1 MADEIDYNIVFPD
14 AGTSERHWQGTKEP
28 VVILLGWAGCKDKH
42 LSKYSS
48 IYNEQVIPKLR
59 VLMENAQSPLD
70 LSRDFGTTE
79 RDPPNVAW
87 GKTLGCVT
95 IRYTAPLKTVF
106 ISESFGYKE
115 LSSTALKLLEILYD
129 YEVENSPIFFH
140 VFSNGGFMLYR
151 YIVELLHNDKQF
163 SSLHVI
169 GAVVDSAPGSA
180 NVRGALRALMATLG
194 PKISPVLRY
203 VLLVLF
209 AVTVVL
215 LRIVLY
221 PLTKYIHKNHYDAV
235 QDKPPSWPH
244 FFLYSR
250 ADLTIRHRD
259 IEFFMKAVKQKGVP
273 VDSFD
278 FVSSPHVGH
287 YRDFPEQYALKCR
300 EFLVSC
306 MKESEGT
313 EIKKRQHVQMQ

>member
-1 MADEIDYNIVFPD
+1 MLSRAEMAEDEIDYNIVFPD
-14 AGTSERHWQGTKEP
+14 AGTSERHWRGTKEP
-28 VVILLGWAGCKDKH
+28 VVILLGWAGCRDKH

-48 IYNEQVIPKLR
+48 IYNQ
-59 VLMENAQSPLD
+59 Q
-70 LSRDFGTTE
+70 
-79 RDPPNVAW
+79 
-87 GKTLGCVT
+87 GCVT

-151 YIVELLHNDKQF
+151 YISELLHSDKQF
-163 SSLHVI
+163 SSLCVV
-169 GAVVDSAPGSA
+169 GALVDSAPGSA
-180 NVRGALRALMATLG
+180 NVRGALRALRATLG

-203 VLLVLF
+203 VLLALF
-209 AVTVVL
+209 AVTVFL

-235 QDKPPSWPH
+235 QDRPPAWPH
-244 FFLYSR
+244 LHLYSR
-250 ADLTIRHRD
+250 ADQVIRHGD
-259 IEFFMKAVKQKGVP
+259 IQLFVETLRQKGVP
-273 VDSFD
+273 VDVFD

-287 YRDFPEQYALKCR
+287 FRDFPEQYACKCR
-300 EFLVSC
+300 DFLVAC
-306 MKESEGT
+306 MKDSDGT
-313 EIKKRQHVQMQ
+313 EMKNRQRVHDQ

>member
-1 MADEIDYNIVFPD
+1 MADDEIDYNIVFPD

-48 IYNEQVIPKLR
+48 IYNEQ
-59 VLMENAQSPLD
+59 
-70 LSRDFGTTE
+70 
-79 RDPPNVAW
+79 
-87 GKTLGCVT
+87 GCVT

-163 SSLHVI
+163 SSLCVI
-169 GAVVDSAPGSA
+169 GAVVDSAPGSG
-180 NVRGALRALMATLG
+180 NVRGALRALTSTLG

-203 VLLVLF
+203 ILLALF
-209 AVTVVL
+209 AVTVFL
-215 LRIVLY
+215 LRVVLY
-221 PLTKYIHKNHYDAV
+221 PFTKYIHKNHYDAV
-235 QDKPPSWPH
+235 QDRPPAWPH
-244 FFLYSR
+244 FYLYSR
-250 ADLTIRHRD
+250 ADQVIRHRD
-259 IEFFMKAVKQKGVP
+259 IEFFVGALRQKGVP

-287 YRDFPEQYALKCR
+287 FRDFPEQYALKSR
-300 EFLVSC
+300 DFLVAC
-306 MKESEGT
+306 MGDAEGT
-313 EIKKRQHVQMQ
+313 AVKKRQRVQDQ

>member
-1 MADEIDYNIVFPD
+1 MAADDIDYNIVFPD

-48 IYNEQVIPKLR
+48 IYNEQ
-59 VLMENAQSPLD
+59 
-70 LSRDFGTTE
+70 
-79 RDPPNVAW
+79 
-87 GKTLGCVT
+87 GCVT

-115 LSSTALKLLEILYD
+115 MRSTALKLLEILYD

-140 VFSNGGFMLYR
+140 IFSNGGFMLYR
-151 YIVELLHNDKQF
+151 YIVELLHTDKQF
-163 SSLHVI
+163 SSLYVI
-169 GAVVDSAPGSA
+169 GAAVDSAPGSG
-180 NVRGALRALMATLG
+180 NVRGALRALTATLG

-203 VLLVLF
+203 VLLTLF
-209 AVTVVL
+209 AVTVFL

-235 QDKPPSWPH
+235 RDRPPAWPH
-244 FFLYSR
+244 FYLYSS
-250 ADLTIRHRD
+250 ADQVIRHRD
-259 IEFFMKAVKQKGVP
+259 IEIFMETMKQKGVP

-278 FVSSPHVGH
+278 FLSSSHVSHF
-287 YRDFPEQYALKCR
+287 RDFSEEYTLKCR
-300 EFLVSC
+300 KFLVVC
-306 MKESEGT
+306 MKEST
-313 EIKKRQHVQMQ
+313 EIKRRQVKSQ

>member
-1 MADEIDYNIVFPD
+1 MATDEIDYNIVFPD

-48 IYNEQVIPKLR
+48 IYNEQ
-59 VLMENAQSPLD
+59 
-70 LSRDFGTTE
+70 
-79 RDPPNVAW
+79 
-87 GKTLGCVT
+87 GCVT

-140 VFSNGGFMLYR
+140 IFSNGGFMLYR
-151 YIVELLHNDKQF
+151 YIIELLHTDKQF
-163 SSLHVI
+163 SSLCVI
-169 GAVVDSAPGSA
+169 GAAVDSAPGNA
-180 NVRGALRALMATLG
+180 NIRGALRALTAILG
-194 PKISPVLRY
+194 PKITPVLRY
-203 VLLVLF
+203 VLLTLF
-209 AVTVVL
+209 VVTVFL

-235 QDKPPSWPH
+235 QENPPSWPH
-244 FFLYSR
+244 FYLYSR
-250 ADLTIRHRD
+250 ADQVIRHRD
-259 IEFFMKAVKQKGVP
+259 VELFMETIKQKGVP

-278 FVSSPHVGH
+278 FHSSPHVSH
-287 YRDFPEQYALKCR
+287 FLKFPEQYTLKCR
-300 EFLVSC
+300 DFLAAC
-306 MKESEGT
+306 MKNLEST
-313 EIKKRQHVQMQ
+313 EIKRRRHVESQ

>member
-1 MADEIDYNIVFPD
+1 MADDEIDYNIVFPD

-48 IYNEQVIPKLR
+48 IYNEQ
-59 VLMENAQSPLD
+59 
-70 LSRDFGTTE
+70 
-79 RDPPNVAW
+79 
-87 GKTLGCVT
+87 GCVT

-151 YIVELLHNDKQF
+151 YIAELLHNDKQF
-163 SSLHVI
+163 SSLCVI
-169 GAVVDSAPGSA
+169 GALVDSAPGSG
-180 NVRGALRALMATLG
+180 NVRGALRALTATLG
-194 PKISPVLRY
+194 PKISPLLRY
-203 VLLVLF
+203 VILALF
-209 AVTVVL
+209 AVTVFL

-235 QDKPPSWPH
+235 QESPPTWPH
-244 FFLYSR
+244 FYLYSR
-250 ADLTIRHRD
+250 ADQVIRHRD
-259 IEFFMKAVKQKGVP
+259 IELFVEALKLKDVP
-273 VDSFD
+273 VDSYD
-278 FVSSPHVGH
+278 FVSTGHVSH
-287 YRDFPEQYALKCR
+287 FRDFPEQYTLKCR
-300 EFLVSC
+300 DFLVAC

-313 EIKKRQHVQMQ
+313 EIKKRHRVQNQ

>member
-48 IYNEQVIPKLR
+48 IYNEQ
-59 VLMENAQSPLD
+59 
-70 LSRDFGTTE
+70 
-79 RDPPNVAW
+79 
-87 GKTLGCVT
+87 GCVT

-115 LSSTALKLLEILYD
+115 LSSKALKLVEILYD

-140 VFSNGGFMLYR
+140 IFSNGGFMLYR

-163 SSLHVI
+163 SSLYVI
-169 GAVVDSAPGSA
+169 GAVVDSGPGSA
-180 NVRGALRALMATLG
+180 NVRGALRALTATIG

-203 VLLVLF
+203 VLMALF
-209 AVTVVL
+209 AVTVIL
-215 LRIVLY
+215 LRVVLY

-235 QDKPPSWPH
+235 QDRPPSWPH
-244 FFLYSR
+244 FFLYSK
-250 ADLTIRHRD
+250 ADQIIRHGD
-259 IEFFMKAVKQKGVP
+259 IEFFMETLKQKVVP

-287 YRDFPEQYALKCR
+287 FRDFPEQYALKCR

-306 MKESEGT
+306 MKASEGT
-313 EIKKRQHVQMQ
+313 EIKKRQRVQTQ

>member
-1 MADEIDYNIVFPD
+1 MADDEIDYNIVFPD

-48 IYNEQVIPKLR
+48 IYNEQ
-59 VLMENAQSPLD
+59 
-70 LSRDFGTTE
+70 
-79 RDPPNVAW
+79 
-87 GKTLGCVT
+87 GCVT
-95 IRYTAPLKTVF
+95 IRYTAPWKTVF

-140 VFSNGGFMLYR
+140 IFSNGGFMLYR
-151 YIVELLHNDKQF
+151 YIIELLHNDKQF
-163 SSLHVI
+163 SSLCVI
-169 GAVVDSAPGSA
+169 GAVVDSAPGSG
-180 NVRGALRALMATLG
+180 NVRGALRALTATLG

-203 VLLVLF
+203 VLLALF
-209 AVTVVL
+209 AVTVFL

-235 QDKPPSWPH
+235 QERPPAWSH
-244 FFLYSR
+244 LYLYSR
-250 ADLTIRHRD
+250 ADQVIRHRD
-259 IEFFMKAVKQKGVP
+259 IELFVETLKQKGVP
-273 VDSFD
+273 VDIFD

-287 YRDFPEQYALKCR
+287 FRDFPEQYSLKCR
-300 EFLVSC
+300 NFLVSC
-306 MKESEGT
+306 VKDLEGT
-313 EIKKRQHVQMQ
+313 EIKKRQRVQNQ